1 MNSFLRSRCKTSSV
15 CISGSLIRQF
25 VAKPRS
31 TNYEITRKIEATV
44 FKVSDEVKEAV
55 KTYKPVVA
63 LETTIY
69 THGFPYPDNVSL
81 AHDLETIVRNNGGIP
96 ATIGILNGVAHVG
109 LTNGQLTEIAS
120 AAGDP
125 ETRKVSRRDI
135 PFLLGM
141 VCVIQ
146 YYFITEYYM

>member
-1 MNSFLRSRCKTSSV
+1 MNSFLRSRCKGSIV
-15 CISGSLIRQF
+15 CISGSLIRQYTVKAKTPSF
-25 VAKPRS
+25 VRRLK
-31 TNYEITRKIEATV
+31 TFKQIENAV
-44 FKVSDEVKEAV
+44 FRVSEEVKDAV
-55 KTYKPVVA
+55 ESFKPVVA

-96 ATIGILNGVAHVG
+96 ATIGILNGVACVG
-109 LTNGQLTEIAS
+109 LTSEQLTEIAS

-141 VCVIQ
+141 VRV
-146 YYFITEYYM
+146 M